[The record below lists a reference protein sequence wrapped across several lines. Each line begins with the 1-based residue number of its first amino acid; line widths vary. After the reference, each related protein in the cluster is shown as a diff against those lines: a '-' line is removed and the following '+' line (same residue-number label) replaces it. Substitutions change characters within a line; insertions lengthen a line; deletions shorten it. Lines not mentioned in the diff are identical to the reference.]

1 MGRPK
6 KDRRYVYDTCDEKK
20 RSKLYVKSCGIKS
33 LKLDDI
39 LAQYDVD
46 PYTIEPITQ

>member
-6 KDRRYVYDTCDEKK
+6 KDRRYCYDQHDEKK
-20 RSKLYVKSCGIKS
+20 RNKLYVKSCGVKS

-39 LAQYDVD
+39 LTQFDVD
-46 PYTIEPITQ
+46 RYTIEPIK